1 MFRKFILKNENM
13 NGWKDSNHEQWQIH
27 VPSVID
33 TSIKYINQNT
43 EISASVTQACYLIRI
58 SCCWVCARKMEL
70 QCLCSGPLFTEQWDV
85 LLPNLMKFRS
95 REIGCYNAHTV
106 GTPYNTNVGVQKI
119 PDRVIWKPVVAK
131 RNNTNPWSCSE
142 PQILVTRDS
151 RQVHMVEQPASRD
164 RLE

>member
-58 SCCWVCARKMEL
+58 SYCWVCARKMEL

-85 LLPNLMKFRS
+85 LLPNLMKSQS
-95 REIGCYNAHTV
+95 REIGCYNAHIALKFDRHLDSAAF
-106 GTPYNTNVGVQKI
+106 GVSVKFLGN
-119 PDRVIWKPVVAK
+119 WKSLNLNLA
-131 RNNTNPWSCSE
+131 
-142 PQILVTRDS
+142 
-151 RQVHMVEQPASRD
+151 ASRFYKIL
-164 RLE
+164 R